1 VNGFGRSVVPWLHP
15 ALGLATV
22 VLAVRVAGLGLG
34 ARRHGARGARSRA
47 RHRAVTPWLYALVL
61 ANWVLGLA
69 TVVLVR
75 SDLEPAR
82 SGHFL
87 VGSVLVALFTLAAL
101 LSRRIP
107 FDERARRAHPW
118 VGGLALLLCGVQ
130 VFLGLQIT
138 RW

>member
-1 VNGFGRSVVPWLHP
+1 VNEFGRSVVPWLHP

-34 ARRHGARGARSRA
+34 ARAPGQRGVRSRA
-47 RHRAVTPWLYALVL
+47 RHRAITPWLYGLVL

-75 SDLEPAR
+75 TDLEATR
-82 SGHFL
+82 STHFV
-87 VGSVLVALFTLAAL
+87 VGSVVVALFTLAGL
-101 LSRRIP
+101 LSRRIA
-107 FDERARRAHPW
+107 FDPRARAVHPW
-118 VGGLALLLCGVQ
+118 VGGAALLLSGVQ